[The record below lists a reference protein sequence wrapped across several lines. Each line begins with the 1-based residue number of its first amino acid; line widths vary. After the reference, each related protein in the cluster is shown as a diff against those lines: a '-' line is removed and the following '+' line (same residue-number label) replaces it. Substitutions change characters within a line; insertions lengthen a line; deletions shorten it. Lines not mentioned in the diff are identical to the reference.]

1 VIYLAQVYVGS
12 DESIEKAIKKFKKLV
27 DRESILLE
35 VKRRRYYTQP
45 AVERHEKMKKLE
57 RKKRKKIMKTKKM
70 F

>member
-1 VIYLAQVYVGS
+1 MAQVYVGS

-35 VKRRRYYTQP
+35 VKKRRYYTQP
-45 AVERHEKMKKLE
+45 AFERHEKMKKLE

>member
-1 VIYLAQVYVGS
+1 MIYLAQVYVGN
-12 DESIEKAIKKFKKLV
+12 DESIEKAIKKFKKIV

>member
-1 VIYLAQVYVGS
+1 MIYLAQVYVGS

-35 VKRRRYYTQP
+35 VKKRRYYTQP

-57 RKKRKKIMKTKKM
+57 RKTRKKIMKTKKM

>member
-1 VIYLAQVYVGS
+1 MAQVYVGN
-12 DESIEKAIKKFKKLV
+12 DESIDKAIKKFKKLV

-45 AVERHEKMKKLE
+45 VVERHEKMKKLE